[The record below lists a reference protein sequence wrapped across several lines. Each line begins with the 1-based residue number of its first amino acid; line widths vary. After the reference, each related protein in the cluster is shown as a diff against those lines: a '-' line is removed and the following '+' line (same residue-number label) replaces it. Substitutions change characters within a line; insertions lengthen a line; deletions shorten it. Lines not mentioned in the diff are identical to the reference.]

1 MTMQIPKDDIRT
13 DILRAAEQMFQ
24 EKGFLKTSMRDIAEC
39 SQVGLSNIY
48 NYFKSKDEIFRQVV
62 SPVTRAFE
70 AMLHEHHGRQGADI
84 LEMLSETYFR
94 YVVEEYID
102 LIHRHRPL
110 LVLLLFRSQ
119 GSSLEKFKEEFTD
132 RSTLLVKGYFRDMK
146 QKHPRLDINIT
157 DFSIHLHTVWMFT
170 MLEELIMHKVRQEEL
185 EKIITEY
192 MTFEITGWR
201 ELMKI

>member
-1 MTMQIPKDDIRT
+1 MQIPKDDIRT
-13 DILRAAEQMFQ
+13 DILRAAEKIFQ

-39 SQVGLSNIY
+39 SRVGLSNIY
-48 NYFKSKDEIFRQVV
+48 NYFKGKDEIFRQVV

-70 AMLHEHHGRQGADI
+70 TMLHEHHGRQGADI
-84 LEMLSETYFR
+84 LEMQSEAYFR
-94 YVVEEYID
+94 HVVEEHID

-110 LVLLLFRSQ
+110 LVLLLFCSQ

-157 DFSIHLHTVWMFT
+157 DFFIHLHTVWMFT

>member
-13 DILRAAEQMFQ
+13 DILRAAEKMFQ
-24 EKGFLKTSMRDIAEC
+24 EKGFLKTSMRDIAEG
-39 SQVGLSNIY
+39 SRVGLSNIY
-48 NYFKSKDEIFRQVV
+48 NYFKGKDEIFRQVV

-84 LEMLSETYFR
+84 LEMQSEAYFR
-94 YVVEEYID
+94 HVVEEYID

-119 GSSLEKFKEEFTD
+119 GSSLEKFKEEFID
-132 RSTLLVKGYFRDMK
+132 RSTLLVKGYFCDMK

-157 DFSIHLHTVWMFT
+157 DFFIHLHTVWMFT

>member
-13 DILRAAEQMFQ
+13 DILRAAEKMFQ
-24 EKGFLKTSMRDIAEC
+24 EKGFLKTSMRDIAEG
-39 SQVGLSNIY
+39 SWVGLSNIY
-48 NYFKSKDEIFRQVV
+48 NYFKGKDEIFRQVV

-84 LEMLSETYFR
+84 LEMQSEAYFR
-94 YVVEEYID
+94 HVVEEYID

-157 DFSIHLHTVWMFT
+157 DFFIHLHTVWMFT

>member
-13 DILRAAEQMFQ
+13 DILRAAEKMFQ

-39 SQVGLSNIY
+39 SRVGLSNIY
-48 NYFKSKDEIFRQVV
+48 NYFKGKDEIFRQVV
-62 SPVTRAFE
+62 RPVTRAFE

-84 LEMLSETYFR
+84 LEMQSEAYFR
-94 YVVEEYID
+94 HVVEEYID

-157 DFSIHLHTVWMFT
+157 DFFIHLHTVWMFT